1 MSRAA
6 VPVDLVAASLE
17 LPTHPVEYAPYAP
30 LRGCDAVANF
40 WCDKNCPHYA
50 EFGSLLARYDQQIV
64 PDQPLA
70 WRCYARHTL
79 DDAEQKYTMG
89 KAYCTRERELR
100 GIIDAC
106 VAKRESQRIMG
117 ESASAVAVDAL
128 GDLGPPAAQPPSASD
143 APNATRTDGGSSAAD
158 AGADEGQAAGPPAVD
173 YQDDDDEPPRIGLV
187 VAHCHE
193 EMAWLGEMQRGL
205 RDGF

>member
-6 VPVDLVAASLE
+6 APVDLVAASLE

-50 EFGSLLARYDQQIV
+50 EFGSLLARYDEQIV

-89 KAYCTRERELR
+89 KAYCTRETQLR

-117 ESASAVAVDAL
+117 ESASAVAEFAL
-128 GDLGPPAAQPPSASD
+128 WVTPSLQGRHLDLQVSDRFASQTLPAWTRRLGPP
-143 APNATRTDGGSSAAD
+143 
-158 AGADEGQAAGPPAVD
+158 PAVAD
-173 YQDDDDEPPRIGLV
+173 LFCDRLHEACANETAYMYRGRRYCH
-187 VAHCHE
+187 HCN
-193 EMAWLGEMQRGL
+193 AKGST
-205 RDGF
+205 